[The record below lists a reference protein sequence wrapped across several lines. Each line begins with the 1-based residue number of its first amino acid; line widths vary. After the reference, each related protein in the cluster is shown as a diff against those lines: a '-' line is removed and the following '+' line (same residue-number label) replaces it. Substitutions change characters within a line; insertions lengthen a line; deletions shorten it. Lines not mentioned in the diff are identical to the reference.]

1 MRLEELTK
9 NFKIVIFDSSALNL
23 LIDFDSHNLVERL
36 QTCQK
41 RTEALRF
48 VKNYVKEHEGV
59 CISEM
64 TFEKLKAGGYRHVPK
79 KRRTDAK
86 HFSLIKETPEERKS
100 EYELKRQIKKE
111 SEARHSLADT
121 FQTKDCVLHLTETEK
136 FLYKYFSS
144 KYEKL
149 KFQYELDDVQ
159 YDFLTAG
166 FTVSTERIEKG
177 LTVLVS
183 NNPKLKNF
191 YISVIGSNSIVKPK
205 NTWFYTRFGIDNFAA
220 ISM

>member
-48 VKNYVKEHEGV
+48 VKNYAKEHEGV
-59 CISEM
+59 YITEM
-64 TFEKLKAGGYRHVPK
+64 AFEKLKAGNYHHIPK

-136 FLYKYFSS
+136 FLHKYLFS

-149 KFQYELDDVQ
+149 KFQYELSDVQ

-166 FTVSTERIEKG
+166 FTVSIERIEEG
-177 LTVLVS
+177 PTTLVS
-183 NNPKLKNF
+183 NNPKLERF
-191 YISVIGSNSIVKPK
+191 YLSVIGSNGIVKPK
-205 NTWFYTRFGIDNFAA
+205 NVGFYTRIGIDDFAG
-220 ISM
+220 IPL